1 MVTQYSTDLRSSV
14 HATDREA
21 LDQAE
26 TLMGQQNRPCLHTT
40 FHGLT
45 ESCGINWNR
54 CEAMGKKE
62 RERLSAVR
70 TVTKFTIS
78 IRNNVETDTTP
89 SIGFMLSGEL
99 LHHVFTANHPTS
111 RLIDPVLGWRQGPD
125 IYPYPI
131 HFQYPE
137 GMPQDQK
144 GRLTSGWRRNVALS
158 LPLLRRHRR
167 HPFSRCR
174 SNDLTPACEHH
185 RFGAVLCALIPQ
197 HCTTIGPI
205 HQVRMNN
212 EITDHTVWVFSGEFA
227 QIFAEEK
234 QWVAEKVAA
243 SIREV
248 QQSSENA

>member
-1 MVTQYSTDLRSSV
+1 MVNCY
-14 HATDREA
+14 
-21 LDQAE
+21 
-26 TLMGQQNRPCLHTT
+26 TT
-40 FHGLT
+40 F
-45 ESCGINWNR
+45 
-54 CEAMGKKE
+54 
-62 RERLSAVR
+62 
-70 TVTKFTIS
+70 
-78 IRNNVETDTTP
+78 
-89 SIGFMLSGEL
+89 L
-99 LHHVFTANHPTS
+99 LRIIQRA

-144 GRLTSGWRRNVALS
+144 GRLTFRMAEECCFESSTFEAAPEASFLTDADRMI
-158 LPLLRRHRR
+158 LRQHA
-167 HPFSRCR
+167 
-174 SNDLTPACEHH
+174 NITDL
-185 RFGAVLCALIPQ
+185 GAVLCALIPQ